1 MWFYCSPL
9 SETWNRWMTIY
20 PGYCDFVWKNCQFL
34 PDFTWNHWNYMNYE
48 WTWIH
53 DIELKWNV
61 ILWNAKNCFWAWVF
75 RECEFTDPSLK
86 NTSSFLCCSI
96 NVKYQIFFH
105 RSLYSTY
112 YKFTNVVTFFAKKDR
127 SKQKSKK
134 SVTLKNR

>member
-1 MWFYCSPL
+1 MEWRFTSLVNCEILFTQNFRNL
-9 SETWNRWMTIY
+9 S
-20 PGYCDFVWKNCQFL
+20 
-34 PDFTWNHWNYMNYE
+34 DFTWNHWNYMNYE

-112 YKFTNVVTFFAKKDR
+112 YKFTNVVTFFAKKIDQ
-127 SKQKSKK
+127 SKRVKK
-134 SVTLKNR
+134 VSHWKIGRQAHTYY